1 MGDLRKGFMKGDNME
16 RIQVYPPDELKAL
29 MDEDA
34 KQKKVSISELTVDIL
49 MNYYGLIPKIEKK
62 PLQEFYQKI
71 FEEVEHYI
79 ELKIVEKDA
88 DPKEKIE
95 FDLLT
100 ASETFRQLHMVA
112 DGKPAMNRAAVGR
125 MFAGMVK
132 DGMGIFRRIAPV
144 TENGKPKKSVNRAQ
158 MYEVL

>member
-1 MGDLRKGFMKGDNME
+1 ME

-34 KQKKVSISELTVDIL
+34 KQKGVSISELTVDIL
-49 MNYYGLIPKIEKK
+49 MNHYGLIPKIEKK
-62 PLQEFYQKI
+62 PLHEFYQKI

-88 DPKEKIE
+88 NPKEAIE

-100 ASETFRQLHMVA
+100 ASETFRKLHMVA

-125 MFAGMVK
+125 LFSGMVK
-132 DGMGIFRRIAPV
+132 DGVGIFHHVAPV
-144 TENGKPKKSVNRAQ
+144 IENGKPKKSINRAQ
-158 MYEVL
+158 MYEIL

>member
-1 MGDLRKGFMKGDNME
+1 ME

-34 KQKKVSISELTVDIL
+34 KQKGVSISELTVDIL
-49 MNYYGLIPKIEKK
+49 MNHYGLIPKIEKK
-62 PLQEFYQKI
+62 PLHEFYQII

-88 DPKEKIE
+88 NPKEAIE

-100 ASETFRQLHMVA
+100 ASETFRKIHMVA

-125 MFAGMVK
+125 LFSGMVK
-132 DGMGIFRRIAPV
+132 DGIGIFHRVAPV
-144 TENGKPKKSVNRAQ
+144 IENGKPKKSINRAQ
-158 MYEVL
+158 MYEIL